1 MLPLE
6 LVPDLSHCIETVA
19 RREYEDMLKQLLGTR
34 QANEGL
40 QKRLEILK
48 LFLQTADLRWL
59 RMESEQSLLT
69 GKKVKFVIYAEAG
82 ASKYIMQVIP
92 DSQDRVQ
99 YPVRDQCGRDH
110 YEHEENQAWI

>member
-1 MLPLE
+1 MLPVE

-48 LFLQTADLRWL
+48 LFLQTADFKRLRT
-59 RMESEQSLLT
+59 ESEHYLIAQSES
-69 GKKVKFVIYAEAG
+69 IN
-82 ASKYIMQVIP
+82 
-92 DSQDRVQ
+92 SQQIRRFEF
-99 YPVRDQCGRDH
+99 PRFR
-110 YEHEENQAWI
+110 A

>member
-6 LVPDLSHCIETVA
+6 LVPDFSHCIETVA

-48 LFLQTADLRWL
+48 LFLQTADFKRLRT
-59 RMESEQSLLT
+59 ESEHYLIAQSEL
-69 GKKVKFVIYAEAG
+69 IN
-82 ASKYIMQVIP
+82 
-92 DSQDRVQ
+92 SQQIRRFEF
-99 YPVRDQCGRDH
+99 PRFR
-110 YEHEENQAWI
+110 A

>member
-1 MLPLE
+1 MLPVE

-48 LFLQTADLRWL
+48 LFLQTADFKRLRK
-59 RMESEQSLLT
+59 ESEHYLLT
-69 GKKVKFVIYAEAG
+69 GKKVNFVIYTEGG
-82 ASKYIMQVIP
+82 APKYIMQVIP
-92 DSQDRVQ
+92 NSQDQV
-99 YPVRDQCGRDH
+99 
-110 YEHEENQAWI
+110 